1 MFHPASFNISQGAKI
16 IGAAAI
22 VVLLASASTIANA
35 ADNPSRAALEHHAC
49 AVSMGLHQPGSLYDT
64 CVRTLDQTLS
74 ELAQARAV
82 STGRSTCAQQGFQPG
97 MPGFAVCVVNA
108 AQSPADAGG
117 YQAPALVH

>member
-1 MFHPASFNISQGAKI
+1 MFHPASFNISQRAKI
-16 IGAAAI
+16 IGSAAI
-22 VVLLASASTIANA
+22 VLLASASTFANA

-49 AVSMGLHQPGSLYDT
+49 AVSMGLHQPGNLYDT

-82 STGRSTCAQQGFQPG
+82 STGRSTYAQQGFQPG

>member
-1 MFHPASFNISQGAKI
+1 MFHPTSFNISQRAKI
-16 IGAAAI
+16 IGSAAI
-22 VVLLASASTIANA
+22 VLLASASTFANA
-35 ADNPSRAALEHHAC
+35 ADNPALEHHAC
-49 AVSMGLHQPGSLYDT
+49 AVSMGLHQPGNLYDT

-74 ELAQARAV
+74 ELAQSRAV

-97 MPGFAVCVVNA
+97 SPGFAVCVVNA